1 MLYKVSEASENQQFV
16 QKQEGDDSYDKIYPK
31 QETTPDISSET
42 SGMFSTSLVPMTSSP
57 SSASPTF
64 QDPQT
69 SNNLGYPG
77 SMYVPGSRSVLPSMQ
92 YLGNANQT
100 SSASFWG
107 MQPADLGYSSAAA
120 NGGSQL
126 SKPFPFDPT
135 QAPTSPTTR
144 TEGMSYPST
153 GSIARPNPYPSYM
166 GADIS
171 PWSMAIQQGLHR
183 IGSDGQEY
191 FADLEA
197 RECVNCGAIS
207 TPLWRRDG
215 TGHYLCNACGL
226 YHKMNGGINRP
237 LLKPTQKRL
246 GETSDYQSFY
256 PTHPYMTGMG
266 PWMNNGQFIN
276 RGKSA
281 SRRVGLSCANCHTT
295 TTTLWRRNSEG
306 EPVCNACGL
315 YYKLHGVN
323 RPLAMKK
330 DGIQTRKRKPKNVK
344 GAGSS
349 SGTTGS
355 VPDNSSAV
363 KTETTE
369 KRSTVSP
376 STDSHQIRDANIS
389 DDAMSARMHHMTPY
403 PVKTDR
409 ASPKDPHNSY
419 TSSFLTLTPP
429 KTIGDSLD
437 KDGHYLSAHAQ
448 QIYSTNQNSG
458 LNMGIVAT

>member
-276 RGKSA
+276 RGK
-281 SRRVGLSCANCHTT
+281 
-295 TTTLWRRNSEG
+295 
-306 EPVCNACGL
+306 
-315 YYKLHGVN
+315 VN